1 MTSSQTPAKTKGRR
15 PGRRRQVLIWAAVLV
30 LVVAELLFYTWC
42 QVQCVRTGYLIA
54 QENRRQQE
62 LIHYQNNLNIELARL
77 KAPVNISRI
86 AREKLSL
93 VMPEPQQMIVVP

>member
-1 MTSSQTPAKTKGRR
+1 MSSNHAPAKTRGRR
-15 PGRRRQVLIWAAVLV
+15 PGRRRQVFIWAAVLI
-30 LVVAELLFYTWC
+30 LAVVELLFYTWC

-54 QENRRQQE
+54 RESRRQQE
-62 LIHYQNNLNIELARL
+62 LTHYQNSLNIELARL

-93 VMPEPQQMIVVP
+93 VMPEPEQMVVVP